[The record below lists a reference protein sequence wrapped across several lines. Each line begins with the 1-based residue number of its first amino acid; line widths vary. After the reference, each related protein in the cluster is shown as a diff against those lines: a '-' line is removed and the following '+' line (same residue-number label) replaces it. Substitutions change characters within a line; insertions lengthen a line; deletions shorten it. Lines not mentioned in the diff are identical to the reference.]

1 MNTQF
6 ILLAQSATSAMVEIA
21 LLLVGAL
28 LIGFFTAWFYQKSV
42 FTPII
47 KGLED
52 EKENLNKKIA
62 GLNNDITGLKAKI
75 GELENVVSEKNKQI
89 ADKNAEIELL
99 KKPKK

>member
-6 ILLAQSATSAMVEIA
+6 IILAQSASSAMIEIA

-28 LIGFFTAWFYQKSV
+28 LIGFFTAWYYQKSV

-47 KGLED
+47 RKLEE

-62 GLNNDITGLKAKI
+62 GLNNDITGLKARI
-75 GELENVVSEKNKQI
+75 AELENTIVAKDKEIANKS
-89 ADKNAEIELL
+89 KEIELL
-99 KKPKK
+99 KKPVK

>member
-1 MNTQF
+1 MF
-6 ILLAQSATSAMVEIA
+6 EIA

-28 LIGFFTAWFYQKSV
+28 LIGFFTAWYYQKSV
-42 FTPII
+42 FTPVI
-47 KGLED
+47 KRLEE

-62 GLNNDITGLKAKI
+62 GLNSDITGLKTKI
-75 GELENVVSEKNKQI
+75 GELETIISQKDKQI